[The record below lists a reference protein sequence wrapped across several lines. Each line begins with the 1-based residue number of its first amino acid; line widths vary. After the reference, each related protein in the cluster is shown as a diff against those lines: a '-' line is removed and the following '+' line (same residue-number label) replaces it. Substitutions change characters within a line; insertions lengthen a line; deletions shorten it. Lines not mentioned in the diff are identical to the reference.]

1 MRGEVPIRTGM
12 NWVNSDDDGYR
23 PAHAAAATSTR
34 RRNLLVDELT
44 GLADWLSLKDH
55 LEVAVRDSPRSGP
68 RPALIVVDVD
78 SFSDFNERYG
88 KREGDRLL
96 RTLAT
101 RVRTLVDGRG
111 RAYRA
116 GPDKIA
122 IILDQVQLAG
132 ALETAES
139 AAALAS
145 RPLSGEGQSIPASA
159 CAAVVMLG
167 ERRRADGVIRDC
179 ELTMF
184 RAKSQ
189 GPSTVAVYDE
199 ALDSWAVAE
208 RGEVRRLNAEVERL
222 RCEVERLR
230 ELPGSDPAGVPATA
244 ETFKT
249 DHARFFK
256 RHRRAGDIYSL
267 LLIGVD
273 RQDWDARGAIVGPP
287 AGAPCEDGEEGPP
300 DLTSL
305 FATVRQALRQGDQ
318 VYDLGADGLAV
329 LLPGAQG
336 HSAVLAAERVRSAVE
351 RAGIP
356 MAQGDRC
363 QGGGTSRSVEQSQM
377 GEPVPASLTVTVA
390 VVEAGFRH
398 EASRELFDEALS
410 LLALSAE
417 AGPNRVVWPRGVRQ
431 EAEPDRPS

>member
-1 MRGEVPIRTGM
+1 M

-44 GLADWLSLKDH
+44 GLADWLSLKEH

-78 SFSDFNERYG
+78 GFSDFNERYG

-111 RAYRA
+111 RAYRVGA
-116 GPDKIA
+116 DRIA
-122 IILDQVQLAG
+122 VILDQVQLAG

-145 RPLSGEGQSIPASA
+145 RPLSGEGRSTPASA
-159 CAAVVMLG
+159 CTAVVMLG
-167 ERRRADGVIRDC
+167 ERHRADAVVRDC
-179 ELTMF
+179 ELAMF
-184 RAKSQ
+184 RAKLQ
-189 GPSTVAVYDE
+189 GPSTVAVYNE

-208 RGEVRRLNAEVERL
+208 RDKLLRLNEEVERL
-222 RCEVERLR
+222 RCELERLR
-230 ELPGSDPAGVPATA
+230 DLPGSDPAAVPGSA

-256 RHRRAGDIYSL
+256 KHRRSGDVYSL

-273 RQDWDARGAIVGPP
+273 RNDPDTPGAGVEAATWEPTWPASQSAEAPTSARA
-287 AGAPCEDGEEGPP
+287 
-300 DLTSL
+300 SL
-305 FATVRQALRQGDQ
+305 VATVRHVLRQGDQ
-318 VYDLGADGLAV
+318 VYDLGDDGLAV

-336 HSAVLAAERVRSAVE
+336 HAAVLAAERVRSAVAHSAIRSRLE
-351 RAGIP
+351 
-356 MAQGDRC
+356 DRS
-363 QGGGTSRSVEQSQM
+363 GGYVTPRVVDQPPAEDESVDPGPTAM
-377 GEPVPASLTVTVA
+377 TVTVA

-398 EASRELFDEALS
+398 EASRELFDEAVS
-410 LLALSAE
+410 LLAVSAQ
-417 AGPNRVVWPRGVRQ
+417 AGPNRVVWPRRVTH
-431 EAEPDRPS
+431 EAEPDKPC

>member
-1 MRGEVPIRTGM
+1 M

-23 PAHAAAATSTR
+23 PAHAAASTSTR

-44 GLADWLSLKDH
+44 GLYDWLSLKEH
-55 LEVAVRDSPRSGP
+55 LEVAVRNSPRSGP
-68 RPALIVVDVD
+68 RPALIVLDLD
-78 SFSDFNERYG
+78 GFSDFNERYG

-122 IILDQVQLAG
+122 VILDQVQLAG

-145 RPLSGEGQSIPASA
+145 RPLSGERQSVPASA

-167 ERRRADGVIRDC
+167 ERRRADEVVRDC

-189 GPSTVAVYDE
+189 GPSTVAVYSD

-208 RGEVRRLNAEVERL
+208 RDELSRLNAELERL
-222 RCEVERLR
+222 RGEVERLR
-230 ELPGSDPAGVPATA
+230 ELPGSDPGGVPASA

-256 RHRRAGDIYSL
+256 RHRRSGEVYSL

-273 RQDWDARGAIVGPP
+273 RTDSDDPGTAKTAP
-287 AGAPCEDGEEGPP
+287 ASAPGVHLAEGVPAQA
-300 DLTSL
+300 SL
-305 FATVRQALRQGDQ
+305 IATVRQALRQGDQ
-318 VYDLGADGLAV
+318 VYDLGDDGLAV

-336 HSAVLAAERVRSAVE
+336 HSAILAAERVRSAVE
-351 RAGIP
+351 RAAIP
-356 MAQGDRC
+356 AEPNGRSLTGGQAGDR
-363 QGGGTSRSVEQSQM
+363 T
-377 GEPVPASLTVTVA
+377 ATALTVTVA

-398 EASRELFDEALS
+398 EASRDLLDEAASLLS
-410 LLALSAE
+410 LSSE
-417 AGPNRVVWPRGVRQ
+417 AGPNRVVWPRGAHH
-431 EAEPDRPS
+431 EADPDKSS

>member
-1 MRGEVPIRTGM
+1 M
-12 NWVNSDDDGYR
+12 NWVNSDDDGYQ

-34 RRNLLVDELT
+34 RRNLLLDELT
-44 GLADWLSLKDH
+44 GLADWLSLKEH
-55 LEVAVRDSPRSGP
+55 LDVAVRDSPRSGP

-78 SFSDFNERYG
+78 GFSDFNERHG
-88 KREGDRLL
+88 RREGDRLL

-116 GPDKIA
+116 GPDRIA
-122 IILDQVQLAG
+122 VILDQVQLAG
-132 ALETAES
+132 ALEIAES

-145 RPLSGEGQSIPASA
+145 RPLSGEGQSLHASA

-167 ERRRADGVIRDC
+167 ERRRSDGVVRDC
-179 ELTMF
+179 EVAMF
-184 RAKSQ
+184 RAKTQ
-189 GPSTVAVYDE
+189 GPSTVAAYNE

-208 RGEVRRLNAEVERL
+208 RDKLMRLSAEVERL

-230 ELPGSDPAGVPATA
+230 ERPGSAPAGVTASA

-256 RHRRAGDIYSL
+256 RHRRSGDVYSL

-273 RQDWDARGAIVGPP
+273 RNDPDAGFGDPGGAQSEGDSGP
-287 AGAPCEDGEEGPP
+287 ASSREA
-300 DLTSL
+300 LVS
-305 FATVRQALRQGDQ
+305 TVREALRQADQ

-336 HSAVLAAERVRSAVE
+336 HSAVLAAERLRSAVE
-351 RAGIP
+351 HAAIP
-356 MAQGDRC
+356 GGPDDR
-363 QGGGTSRSVEQSQM
+363 SRVSGATRLAEAPETGNGS
-377 GEPVPASLTVTVA
+377 EDTAPTALTVTVA

-398 EASRELFDEALS
+398 EASRELFDEAAN
-410 LLALSAE
+410 LLAQSAQ
-417 AGPNRVVWPRGVRQ
+417 AGPNRVVWPRPVHQ
-431 EAEPDRPS
+431 AAEPDRPS